1 MRFSIQILWVLWIII
16 SLTLQQNQQTN
27 NYSQLLNFYSFDFTP
42 DLLPKAYYTFGAG
55 IRLKNRVKLIPSV
68 GNKIGA
74 VFLKNKFRSNSFTF
88 DYTFKINSSTDKS
101 DGFILW
107 YLHQLPSFDTN
118 SGRIHGV
125 NQDTNGLGI
134 RLYKTENNKWRVFS
148 HYDRGEGNN
157 LENASVRPDNSW
169 TLMLDPTKVEIKL
182 RVEKLG
188 NKLSI
193 FVTDDNAK
201 SQNWRSWVMF
211 HNEFLNYQGYLG
223 FTAGNTNNIL
233 NDIDILSI
241 MIYDNDPNSPY
252 ATNDVVNS
260 AEVRYVDF
268 RNEPNSGPTTAKDI
282 LHTQSNS
289 SNVTAQQIV
298 EFKLQ
303 DNKEQLLLKA
313 WETLRIY
320 NLNMANLIKTLR
332 RFDKDKMELLKQS
345 TEDKRLLSVI
355 QNLQQAKIAIDMIG
369 NSLVSV
375 NDTVTFLSSEVKD
388 VKSNMSKEEYDITQN
403 LVSMISNLN
412 FKIDSLQTKMQSHE
426 SYSQSYICCSYNIPP
441 ITLGKGYI
449 KLKKNWLKFSKK
461 YTP

>member
-1 MRFSIQILWVLWIII
+1 MALFCCI
-16 SLTLQQNQQTN
+16 SCNC
-27 NYSQLLNFYSFDFTP
+27 
-42 DLLPKAYYTFGAG
+42 
-55 IRLKNRVKLIPSV
+55 
-68 GNKIGA
+68 
-74 VFLKNKFRSNSFTF
+74 
-88 DYTFKINSSTDKS
+88 
-101 DGFILW
+101 
-107 YLHQLPSFDTN
+107 LPSTQN

-134 RLYKTENNKWRVFS
+134 RLYKTENNKWRVFA
-148 HYDRGEGNN
+148 HNDRGEGNN

-169 TLMLDPTKVEIKL
+169 TLMLNPTKVETKL
-182 RVEKLG
+182 RVKKLG

-252 ATNDVVNS
+252 TTNDVVNS

-268 RNEPNSGPTTAKDI
+268 RNKPNSGPTTAKDI

-313 WETLRIY
+313 WETLHIY

-355 QNLQQAKIAIDMIG
+355 QNLQQVKIAIDMIG

-426 SYSQSYICCSYNIPP
+426 SNFHVEISQ
-441 ITLGKGYI
+441 LGEQTNQ
-449 KLKKNWLKFSKK
+449 LKKDMSAIMIDALNNQSQQIDQKVSNEGSYWTYLFVIALVVGLTFLIKMKIQSEAKK
-461 YTP
+461 HIL

>member
-1 MRFSIQILWVLWIII
+1 
-16 SLTLQQNQQTN
+16 
-27 NYSQLLNFYSFDFTP
+27 
-42 DLLPKAYYTFGAG
+42 
-55 IRLKNRVKLIPSV
+55 
-68 GNKIGA
+68 
-74 VFLKNKFRSNSFTF
+74 
-88 DYTFKINSSTDKS
+88 
-101 DGFILW
+101 
-107 YLHQLPSFDTN
+107 
-118 SGRIHGV
+118 
-125 NQDTNGLGI
+125 
-134 RLYKTENNKWRVFS
+134 
-148 HYDRGEGNN
+148 
-157 LENASVRPDNSW
+157 
-169 TLMLDPTKVEIKL
+169 
-182 RVEKLG
+182 
-188 NKLSI
+188 
-193 FVTDDNAK
+193 
-201 SQNWRSWVMF
+201 MF

-252 ATNDVVNS
+252 TTNDVVNS

-289 SNVTAQQIV
+289 NNVTAQQIV

-332 RFDKDKMELLKQS
+332 RFDKDKMELIKQS

-412 FKIDSLQTKMQSHE
+412 FKIDSLQSKMQSHE
-426 SYSQSYICCSYNIPP
+426 SYSQSYISQ
-441 ITLGKGYI
+441 LGEQSNQ
-449 KLKKNWLKFSKK
+449 LKKDMSAIMIDALNNQSQQIGQKVSNEGSYWTYLFVIALVVGLTFLMRRKIQSEAKK
-461 YTP
+461 HIL

>member
-1 MRFSIQILWVLWIII
+1 MALFCCI
-16 SLTLQQNQQTN
+16 SCNC
-27 NYSQLLNFYSFDFTP
+27 LL
-42 DLLPKAYYTFGAG
+42 
-55 IRLKNRVKLIPSV
+55 
-68 GNKIGA
+68 
-74 VFLKNKFRSNSFTF
+74 
-88 DYTFKINSSTDKS
+88 ST
-101 DGFILW
+101 
-107 YLHQLPSFDTN
+107 QN

-125 NQDTNGLGI
+125 NQDTNGLEI
-134 RLYKTENNKWRVFS
+134 RLYKTENNKWRVFA
-148 HYDRGEGNN
+148 HNDRGEGNN
-157 LENASVRPDNSW
+157 LENASARPDNSW

-182 RVEKLG
+182 RVEILG

-268 RNEPNSGPTTAKDI
+268 RNKPNSGPTTAKDI

-289 SNVTAQQIV
+289 NNVTAQQIV

-303 DNKEQLLLKA
+303 YNKEQLLLKA

-412 FKIDSLQTKMQSHE
+412 FKIDSLQAKMQSHE
-426 SYSQSYICCSYNIPP
+426 SNFHVEISQ
-441 ITLGKGYI
+441 LGEQTNQ
-449 KLKKNWLKFSKK
+449 LKKDMSAIMIDALNNQSQQIDQKVSNEGSYWTYLFVIALVVGLTFLIKMKIQSEAKK
-461 YTP
+461 HIL